1 MGKAPEA
8 TKRVPPVASQPHT
21 QEAQMFN
28 SILTIA
34 NSFDTQPDP
43 GSIEDTDPHFTAPM
57 PDSGELLAAAGVP
70 AHAIREV
77 LASRTCTGAD
87 G

>member
-1 MGKAPEA
+1 
-8 TKRVPPVASQPHT
+8 
-21 QEAQMFN
+21 MFN

-43 GSIEDTDPHFTAPM
+43 DSIKDIDPRFTAPL
-57 PDSGELLAAAGVP
+57 PDTGELLAAAGVP

>member
-1 MGKAPEA
+1 
-8 TKRVPPVASQPHT
+8 
-21 QEAQMFN
+21 MFN
-28 SILTIA
+28 SILTIG
-34 NSFDTQPDP
+34 NSLGSQPAPD
-43 GSIEDTDPHFTAPM
+43 SIEDTDPRFTASL
-57 PDSGELLAAAGVP
+57 PDIGELLAAAGVP

>member
-1 MGKAPEA
+1 ML
-8 TKRVPPVASQPHT
+8 
-21 QEAQMFN
+21 N

-43 GSIEDTDPHFTAPM
+43 GSIEDTDPPFIAPL
-57 PDSGELLAAAGVP
+57 PDTGELLAAAGVP

-77 LASRTCTGAD
+77 LASRTYTGAD

>member
-1 MGKAPEA
+1 
-8 TKRVPPVASQPHT
+8 
-21 QEAQMFN
+21 MFN
-28 SILTIA
+28 SILTIG
-34 NSFDTQPDP
+34 NSLGTRPDP
-43 GSIEDTDPHFTAPM
+43 DRVEDTDPRFTAPL

-77 LASRTCTGAD
+77 LASRTYTSAD

>member
-1 MGKAPEA
+1 
-8 TKRVPPVASQPHT
+8 
-21 QEAQMFN
+21 MFN
-28 SILTIA
+28 SILAIG

-43 GSIEDTDPHFTAPM
+43 DSIEDTDPPFIAPLPDTA
-57 PDSGELLAAAGVP
+57 ELLAAAGVP

-77 LASRTCTGAD
+77 LASRTYTGAD

>member
-1 MGKAPEA
+1 M
-8 TKRVPPVASQPHT
+8 S
-21 QEAQMFN
+21 N

-34 NSFDTQPDP
+34 NSFDTQPDL
-43 GSIEDTDPHFTAPM
+43 GSIEDTDPPFIAPLPDTA
-57 PDSGELLAAAGVP
+57 ELLAAAGMP

-77 LASRTCTGAD
+77 LASQTYTGAD

>member
-1 MGKAPEA
+1 
-8 TKRVPPVASQPHT
+8 
-21 QEAQMFN
+21 MFN

-43 GSIEDTDPHFTAPM
+43 GRIEDTAPPFIAPLPDTA
-57 PDSGELLAAAGVP
+57 ELLAAAGLP
-70 AHAIREV
+70 AHAIRELLV
-77 LASRTCTGAD
+77 SRTYTGAD

>member
-1 MGKAPEA
+1 
-8 TKRVPPVASQPHT
+8 
-21 QEAQMFN
+21 MFN
-28 SILTIA
+28 SILTIG

-43 GSIEDTDPHFTAPM
+43 GRRIEDTDPPFIAPLPDTA
-57 PDSGELLAAAGVP
+57 ELLAAAGVP

-77 LASRTCTGAD
+77 LASRTYTGAD

>member
-1 MGKAPEA
+1 
-8 TKRVPPVASQPHT
+8 
-21 QEAQMFN
+21 MFN

-34 NSFDTQPDP
+34 NSVDTQPDP
-43 GSIEDTDPHFTAPM
+43 GSIEDTDPPFIALM

>member
-1 MGKAPEA
+1 
-8 TKRVPPVASQPHT
+8 
-21 QEAQMFN
+21 MFN

-43 GSIEDTDPHFTAPM
+43 GSIEDTDPPSSHRC
-57 PDSGELLAAAGVP
+57 PDTGELLAAAGVP

-77 LASRTCTGAD
+77 LASRTCTGATAE
-87 G
+87 

>member
-1 MGKAPEA
+1 
-8 TKRVPPVASQPHT
+8 
-21 QEAQMFN
+21 MFARIH
-28 SILTIA
+28 SLTES
-34 NSFDTQPDP
+34 NDTLFNPDSTGEPDP
-43 GSIEDTDPHFTAPM
+43 GFAAPL

-77 LASRTCTGAD
+77 LASRTYTGAD

>member
-1 MGKAPEA
+1 
-8 TKRVPPVASQPHT
+8 
-21 QEAQMFN
+21 MFN

-34 NSFDTQPDP
+34 NSFDTQLDP
-43 GSIEDTDPHFTAPM
+43 GSIEDTDPRFTAPL
-57 PDSGELLAAAGVP
+57 PDSGELLAAVGVP

-77 LASRTCTGAD
+77 LGSRTYSGAD

>member
-1 MGKAPEA
+1 
-8 TKRVPPVASQPHT
+8 
-21 QEAQMFN
+21 MFN

-43 GSIEDTDPHFTAPM
+43 GSIEDTDPPFIAPL
-57 PDSGELLAAAGVP
+57 PDSGELLAAVGMS

-77 LASRTCTGAD
+77 LGSRTYTGAD

>member
-1 MGKAPEA
+1 
-8 TKRVPPVASQPHT
+8 
-21 QEAQMFN
+21 MFN

-43 GSIEDTDPHFTAPM
+43 GSIEDTDPPFIAPL
-57 PDSGELLAAAGVP
+57 PDTGELLAPAGVP

-77 LASRTCTGAD
+77 LGSRTYTGAD